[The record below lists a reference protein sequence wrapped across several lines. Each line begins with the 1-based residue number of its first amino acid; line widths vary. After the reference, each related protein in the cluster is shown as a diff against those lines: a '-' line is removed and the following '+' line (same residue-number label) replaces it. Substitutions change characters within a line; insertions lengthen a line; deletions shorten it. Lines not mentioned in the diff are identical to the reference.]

1 MAMNSKTLLIK
12 GLIREIPAS
21 EWEEIRDELLS
32 MLLFSDVKE
41 AEGTINAETGL
52 SEHEITLIKKLAQNT
67 EDLYK
72 LYKSNQDNGSDQ

>member
-1 MAMNSKTLLIK
+1 MNNKTLLIK

-32 MLLFSDVKE
+32 MLLFSDIKE
-41 AEGTINAETGL
+41 AEGTINSDTGL
-52 SEHEITLIKKLAQNT
+52 NEHEVKLIKKLAQNT

-72 LYKSNQDNGSDQ
+72 LYKSDHNNETGQ